1 MAFSFIDP
9 DQEGFMSVVYNLTV
23 QTPFAATHFYYHT

>member
-1 MAFSFIDP
+1 MVFPFIDP

-23 QTPFAATHFYYHT
+23 QTLFAATHVYYHT